1 MSKDFKSVRAD
12 FPALTQR
19 VNGKGLVYL
28 DTAATALK
36 PWPVI
41 ERIGHFYTYEAANI
55 HRGAHH
61 LANKATEAY
70 EATRKTVAQFL
81 NAKSENEVVFTKG
94 TTESINLVAHSYAAK
109 SLKPGDAILISELEH
124 HANIV
129 PWQIAAKEN
138 DLKVL
143 VTRVNDDGSLDL
155 EDFEKKLKQNVKLVC
170 TVHVSNVLGLINP
183 IKKMTQMAHAAGAL
197 MLVDAAQSVTY
208 EKLDVQDLNVDFL
221 CFSAHKLFGPYG
233 VGVLFARAEILEK
246 MSPYQGGGSMISTV
260 TLEKSDFQDAPFRF
274 EAGTPNISG
283 VVAFKPAVDYF
294 SQLNLEQLQTHESQ
308 LLSVAAA
315 KLQEFGGVQVLGS
328 LTQKRA
334 GILSMSFSDMHAS
347 DVGQILDQEGVAVR
361 VGHLCTQ
368 PLLARFKATSLLRAS
383 FSIYNN
389 ENDVTRFM
397 EALQKARSM
406 LV

>member
-1 MSKDFKSVRAD
+1 
-12 FPALTQR
+12 
-19 VNGKGLVYL
+19 
-28 DTAATALK
+28 
-36 PWPVI
+36 
-41 ERIGHFYTYEAANI
+41 
-55 HRGAHH
+55 
-61 LANKATEAY
+61 
-70 EATRKTVAQFL
+70 
-81 NAKSENEVVFTKG
+81 
-94 TTESINLVAHSYAAK
+94 
-109 SLKPGDAILISELEH
+109 
-124 HANIV
+124 
-129 PWQIAAKEN
+129 
-138 DLKVL
+138 
-143 VTRVNDDGSLDL
+143 
-155 EDFEKKLKQNVKLVC
+155 
-170 TVHVSNVLGLINP
+170 
-183 IKKMTQMAHAAGAL
+183 
-197 MLVDAAQSVTY
+197 
-208 EKLDVQDLNVDFL
+208 
-221 CFSAHKLFGPYG
+221 
-233 VGVLFARAEILEK
+233 
-246 MSPYQGGGSMISTV
+246 MISTV

-368 PLLARFKATSLLRAS
+368 PLLSRFKATSLLRAS